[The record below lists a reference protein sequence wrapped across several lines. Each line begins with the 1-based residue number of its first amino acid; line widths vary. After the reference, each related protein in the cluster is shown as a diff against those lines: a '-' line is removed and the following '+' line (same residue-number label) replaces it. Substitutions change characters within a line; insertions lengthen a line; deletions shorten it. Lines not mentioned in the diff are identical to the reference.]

1 MQVSSSAHAA
11 ASPPPRPRREKP
23 EMLCL
28 VYVIAYHALF
38 VGALVA
44 GHLQTHGVLNLTQL
58 VLAVFSAI
66 NAWICVCEIALLVHS
81 GTIRREYEGFTAK
94 LGVGHLPPIFLFEHA
109 SLSQIFSLRYW
120 AVMWSTYS
128 VLDPSYSD
136 TTTFGFCVDIG
147 NGVTTLLPTLLW
159 AAGMTWP
166 ILPARLM
173 GAMGI
178 AMYWQELYGTVI
190 YFFQYVFNRRFDR
203 SPRAHVLGIV
213 VPANGIWIA
222 CPALGIWA
230 SYQLIVSGDFSVFGR

>member
-1 MQVSSSAHAA
+1 M
-11 ASPPPRPRREKP
+11 P
-23 EMLCL
+23 CL
-28 VYVIAYHALF
+28 AYVILYHVAAI
-38 VGALVA
+38 GTLVWWHA
-44 GHLQTHGVLNLTQL
+44 RECGVISPVQ
-58 VLAVFSAI
+58 VLLAIFCTI

-81 GTIRREYEGFTAK
+81 SEIQRQHASFAAEYGK
-94 LGVGHLPPIFLFEHA
+94 HVLPPVFLLERVAPKRLFT
-109 SLSQIFSLRYW
+109 LKYW

-159 AAGMTWP
+159 VVGMTWP

-190 YFFQYVFNRRFDR
+190 YFFQYVFNRRFDT

-230 SYQLIVSGDFSVFGR
+230 SYQLIVSGDFSVFGSGPA